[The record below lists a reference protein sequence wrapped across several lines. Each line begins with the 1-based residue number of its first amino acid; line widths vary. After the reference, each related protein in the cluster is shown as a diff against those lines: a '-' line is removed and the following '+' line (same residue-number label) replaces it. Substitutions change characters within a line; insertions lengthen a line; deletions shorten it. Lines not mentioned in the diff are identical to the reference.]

1 MGRFLP
7 REVMD
12 MVVRALRLGSGSD
25 SDEDEGFVRACWSGR
40 GAGRYG

>member
-12 MVVRALRLGSGSD
+12 MVVWALRLGSGSD
-25 SDEDEGFVRACWSGR
+25 SDDDEVFIRSCWSGR